1 MPKFLNRR
9 ETLKGGLAAAAL
21 ALSPAPLRLLAA
33 GLPADPGVLLP
44 FLDRQPA
51 TPERPMVQWEEL
63 TEWMTPF
70 ENFFSVSHYG
80 AAKVDADKWRLE
92 ITGLVRQSKSFSLDD
107 LKSRRRKEV
116 TATLECSGNGS
127 APTFMGAV
135 GNTRWAGTPLAPL
148 LRECGLRRDGIE
160 IVFFGA
166 DEKVETIKGGE
177 YPQNFARSLSVT
189 DALQDK
195 IILAYEM
202 NGKPLQPGHGF
213 PLRLIVPGWY
223 GVAWVKWLKRIEV
236 QDRRFMGR
244 FMARDYVTIRGEE
257 RPDCTVWR
265 ETSVTRLNVKSLVA
279 RVVRRPDRALSVTGA
294 AWTDGAPLKS
304 VELKID
310 DGPWLATRIDP
321 HRQSPYAWSFW
332 NYVWKDPPAGEHVLV
347 SRATDIH
354 GVLQP
359 SADDPVIKLKKT
371 YYEASQQYPRRIKI
385 Y

>member
-1 MPKFLNRR
+1 VPKFLNRR
-9 ETLKGGLAAAAL
+9 DALKGGLAAAAL
-21 ALSPAPLRLLAA
+21 ALSPPSLRLPGA
-33 GLPADPGVLLP
+33 GQREEPGVLIP

-63 TEWMTPF
+63 TEWMTPL

-80 AAKVDADKWRLE
+80 GAKVDADKWRLE
-92 ITGLVRQSKSFSLDD
+92 ITGLVRQAKSFSLDE
-107 LKSRRRKEV
+107 LKARRRKEI

-127 APTFMGAV
+127 APSFMGAV

-148 LRECGLRRDGIE
+148 LRECGLQRDGIE

-202 NGKPLQPGHGF
+202 DGKPLQPGHGF

-279 RVVRRPDRALSVTGA
+279 RVMRRPDRALGITGA
-294 AWTDGAPLKS
+294 AWTDGTPLKS

-310 DGPWLATRIDP
+310 DGPWVATRINQN
-321 HRQSPYAWSFW
+321 RQSPYAWSFW
-332 NYVWKDPPAGEHVLV
+332 NYVWSDPPVGEHVLV
-347 SRATDIH
+347 SRIH